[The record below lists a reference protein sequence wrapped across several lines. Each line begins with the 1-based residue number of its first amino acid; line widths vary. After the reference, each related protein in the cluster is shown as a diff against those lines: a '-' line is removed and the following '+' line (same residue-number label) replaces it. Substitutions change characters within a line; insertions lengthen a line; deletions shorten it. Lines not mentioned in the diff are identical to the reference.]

1 VIAFAKIGD
10 SPGSERGL
18 TLLVIPELAAQRG
31 PASQTQAGE
40 EGVLKMAEKGRAAIY
55 KGLGI
60 PMEIKEYPVPDPEP
74 GAILVKVTVA
84 NICGSDMHMWRG
96 DLNIGAMGAA
106 LPTILG
112 HEATGKVA
120 KLGAGI
126 STDSAGQP
134 LKVGDRVVWMYYYPC
149 GRCPAC
155 LKGRHAECP
164 ANVFYQGPCEVPPHF
179 TGPYADY
186 YYVRPNHTIFKVP
199 DELSDM
205 MVAPANCALSEMI
218 YGLERVNF
226 RFGETIAIQ
235 GAGGL
240 GIYATALAKEMG
252 ANKVIVI
259 DGIPQR
265 LELAKAFGADETV
278 DMRQFKTPQDR
289 AARVK
294 ELTGGWGVDVVAEL
308 VGIPQ
313 AIPEGLDMLCCGGR
327 ILEIGNISL
336 LHGTFETDPAFMVLY
351 SKSIIAVVMYGRD
364 TLKKA
369 LDFLVR
375 TKSKYPYEKI
385 LSHSYKLEDINK
397 AFEDQSKGLVSRAAI
412 VM

>member
-1 VIAFAKIGD
+1 
-10 SPGSERGL
+10 
-18 TLLVIPELAAQRG
+18 
-31 PASQTQAGE
+31 
-40 EGVLKMAEKGRAAIY
+40 MAEKGRAAIY
-55 KGLGI
+55 KGFGI
-60 PMEIKEYPVPDPEP
+60 PMEVTEYPVPDPEP
-74 GAILVKVTVA
+74 GAVLAKVSVA

-96 DLNIGAMGAA
+96 DLNLTMLGAPM
-106 LPTILG
+106 PTILG
-112 HEATGKVA
+112 HEATGRVA

-134 LKVGDRVVWMYYYPC
+134 LKEGDRITWMYFYPC

-164 ANVFYQGPCEVPPHF
+164 MNTFFMGPCDPPPHF

-199 DELSDM
+199 DELTDK
-205 MVAPANCALSEMI
+205 MVSPVNCALSEMI
-218 YGLERVNF
+218 YGLERVDF

-240 GIYATALAKEMG
+240 GIYATAVAKEMG
-252 ANKVIVI
+252 AAKVIVI
-259 DGIPQR
+259 DGIAQR
-265 LELAKAFGADETV
+265 LELARAFGADEII
-278 DMRQFKTPQDR
+278 DMRQFPTPQER

-294 ELTGGWGVDVVAEL
+294 ELTGGWGVDVAAEL

-313 AIPEGLDMLCCGGR
+313 AIPEGLDMLCNGGR
-327 ILEIGNISL
+327 LLEIGNISL
-336 LHGTFETDPAFMVLY
+336 MHGNFECDPAFMVTS
-351 SKSIIAVVMYGRD
+351 SKAIVAVVMYGRD
-364 TLKKA
+364 SIKKA

-375 TKSKYPYEKI
+375 TRNKYPYDKI
-385 LSHSYKLEDINK
+385 LSHSYRLEDINR
-397 AFEDQSKGLVSRAAI
+397 AFEDQEKGLVSRSAI

>member
-1 VIAFAKIGD
+1 
-10 SPGSERGL
+10 
-18 TLLVIPELAAQRG
+18 
-31 PASQTQAGE
+31 
-40 EGVLKMAEKGRAAIY
+40 MADRGRAAIY

-96 DLNIGAMGAA
+96 DLNLGLMGAT

-120 KLGAGI
+120 KLGPGI

-155 LKGRHAECP
+155 LKGRHSECP
-164 ANVFYQGPCEVPPHF
+164 MNIFYQGPCELPPHF

-186 YYVRPNHTIFKVP
+186 YYVKPNHSIFKVP

-205 MVAPANCALSEMI
+205 MVAPVNCALSEMI

-226 RFGETIAIQ
+226 GFGETIAIQ

-252 ANKVIVI
+252 AAKVIVI

-265 LELAKAFGADETV
+265 LELAKAFGADEVV
-278 DMRQFKTPQDR
+278 DMKQFKTPQER

-313 AIPEGLDMLCCGGR
+313 AIPEGLDMLGNGGR
-327 ILEIGNISL
+327 LLEIGNISL
-336 LHGTFETDPAFMVLY
+336 LHGTFETDPAFMVVY

-375 TKSKYPYEKI
+375 TKNKYPYEKI

-397 AFEDQSKGLVSRAAI
+397 AFEDQDKGLVSRAAI